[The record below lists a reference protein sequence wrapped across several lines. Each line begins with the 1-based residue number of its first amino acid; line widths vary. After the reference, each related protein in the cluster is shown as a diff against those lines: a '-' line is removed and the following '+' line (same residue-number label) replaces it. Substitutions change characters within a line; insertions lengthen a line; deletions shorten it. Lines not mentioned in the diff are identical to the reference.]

1 MASLIFTFFHLFT
14 RSITKH
20 LQPCNTLAFLPPQ
33 KTFSSLNRDYAMR
46 KKKILL
52 TGTLLFMSWGT
63 IQLYLFVHK
72 PQYQIFR
79 SVSGEEK
86 KEFL

>member
-1 MASLIFTFFHLFT
+1 
-14 RSITKH
+14 
-20 LQPCNTLAFLPPQ
+20 
-33 KTFSSLNRDYAMR
+33 MR

-86 KEFL
+86 KEFLWAYLVNLPLSNKYSVFSCLFFNANTA